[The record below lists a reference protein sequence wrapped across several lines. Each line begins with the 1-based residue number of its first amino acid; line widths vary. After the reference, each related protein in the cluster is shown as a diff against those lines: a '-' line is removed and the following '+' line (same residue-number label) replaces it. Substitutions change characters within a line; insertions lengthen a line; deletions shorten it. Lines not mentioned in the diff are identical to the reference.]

1 MAFIH
6 TGKQK
11 VMSKHYHSLSFSTYT
26 FYIHTKGM
34 GSPTV
39 DKPPIAIKITKVIP
53 LQAHPEALLQGD
65 SRFCQD
71 NSTH

>member
-26 FYIHTKGM
+26 FY
-34 GSPTV
+34 
-39 DKPPIAIKITKVIP
+39 KPPIAIKITKVIP
-53 LQAHPEALLQGD
+53 LQAHPEALLD
-65 SRFCQD
+65 DFHSC
-71 NSTH
+71 